1 MVQLNV
7 SITPEIE
14 EMLEVVCDATGESKS
29 GLAREYIQ
37 RGVYDDLE
45 GLNRLEVYQRRME
58 EKGLGDEERKSEK

>member
-29 GLAREYIQ
+29 GLAREYIR
-37 RGVYDDLE
+37 RGVYGDLE
-45 GLNRLEVYQRRME
+45 GLHRLEIYQQQMAKKKQG
-58 EKGLGDEERKSEK
+58 KGKTGK